1 MTHCRVTG
9 GVASSAPR
17 PPPSLHHLPPSGL
30 LNFNGVLV
38 VQQDKAESPFGVS
51 GLLVDLL
58 LLGFLVV
65 VTVVRQLRR
74 PERPQLVRQLRRP
87 ERPQLD
93 VNVTPEGGVAIVIE
107 QQRPLGRRGTCT

>member
-74 PERPQLVRQLRRP
+74 PERPQL
-87 ERPQLD
+87 D